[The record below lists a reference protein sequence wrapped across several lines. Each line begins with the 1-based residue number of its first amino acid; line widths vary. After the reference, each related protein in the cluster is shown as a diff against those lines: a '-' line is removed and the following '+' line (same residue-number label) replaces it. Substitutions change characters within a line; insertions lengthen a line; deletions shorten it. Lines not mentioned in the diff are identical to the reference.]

1 MKHIRTPTI
10 LFALALGSLAA
21 EAQVKAPAPAK
32 PPVKAAPAKA
42 VVPVKAAPAKAVVPV
57 KAAPAKA
64 VVPPKAPAPM
74 KATAPTA
81 APALPKAT
89 APTEEA
95 AAPMKAPAPV
105 KPKADTGP
113 AVRYAMSFPNAV
125 HHEARVTATFSGL
138 PAGPLHVRMARSS
151 PGRYSLH
158 DFSKNVYY
166 VVATDG
172 SNHPLALNRPDPYG
186 WDVTPAA
193 DGTVLFSYTL
203 YGDRTDGTYAGI
215 DQQHAHLNLPAALC
229 YATGLEGRQ
238 AEIKFDLPATWKVA
252 TQLRAAADKA
262 TFTAPNMQYLMDS
275 PVSLGAQQVRTWQE
289 GDQTIELATL
299 YQGPAAELDAYA
311 KKVQKVVKEE
321 KAVFGELPTFD
332 FARYTFVADYLSQ
345 ATADG
350 MEHRNSTSVTSPRP
364 LKDED
369 ATKNLGTV
377 AHEFFHSWN
386 VERLRPRDLEPFDF
400 QRVNMSDCL
409 WFAEG
414 FTQYYGRLAL
424 RRAKLIED
432 EEFLDDISR
441 WVNLRQNSPGA
452 RYASAIDMSRQA
464 AFTDGAATVNPMNT
478 VNTNLSYYDQG
489 AGLALVLDLQLRQH
503 HRSSLD
509 KFMQAMWQQYGK
521 KQENN
526 APANPY
532 TVRDLQRVL
541 GEVSKD
547 TVFAN
552 RFFRLYVYG
561 REQPRFGESLLVAG
575 LAVIPTRALGAALP
589 QQVEF
594 DDEGRCIVAYNTQI
608 GSGLYKAGIDRGDQ
622 IVTLDGKDLKSSNDM
637 DDVLH
642 KHSPSD
648 VVFVK
653 VKTRGGAEKTTQLI
667 LAEDPNVQVKPME
680 SMEKMVYSPAQKVLR
695 EAWLASQASN

>member
-1 MKHIRTPTI
+1 MKHASTI
-10 LFALALGSLAA
+10 LLALTLGALG
-21 EAQVKAPAPAK
+21 AQGQTKPTVPVKAPAAPKPAVKAPVPAK
-32 PPVKAAPAKA
+32 PAPAKVA
-42 VVPVKAAPAKAVVPV
+42 PVS
-57 KAAPAKA
+57 
-64 VVPPKAPAPM
+64 KAPAAAKPI
-74 KATAPTA
+74 APAPTA
-81 APALPKAT
+81 APAK
-89 APTEEA
+89 A
-95 AAPMKAPAPV
+95 AAPAVSESVAPVPAPTFKAPAA
-105 KPKADTGP
+105 KPDPGP

-125 HHEARVTATFSGL
+125 HHEAKVTATFTGL

-151 PGRYSLH
+151 PGRYSVH

-172 SNHPLALNRPDPYG
+172 ANHPLPLNRPDPYG
-186 WDVTPAA
+186 WDVMPAA
-193 DGTVLFSYTL
+193 DGTVIFSYTL
-203 YGDRTDGTYAGI
+203 YGDRTDGTYVGI

-238 AEIKFDLPATWKVA
+238 AELKFDLPATWKA
-252 TQLRAAADKA
+252 STQLRSGSDKSV
-262 TFTAPNMQYLMDS
+262 FTAPNMQYLMDS
-275 PVSLGAQQVRTWQE
+275 PVSLGAQQVRSWQE

-299 YQGPAAELDAYA
+299 YQGSAAEIDAYA

-332 FARYTFVADYLSQ
+332 FARYTFVADYLTQ
-345 ATADG
+345 ATSDG
-350 MEHRNSTSVTSPRP
+350 MEHRNSTSVTSPRS
-364 LKDED
+364 LRDED

-377 AHEFFHSWN
+377 AHEFFHAWN

-400 QRVNMSDCL
+400 QRANMSDAL

-432 EEFLDDISR
+432 EDFFEDISG

-464 AFTDGAATVNPMNT
+464 TFNDQAASTDPSNT
-478 VNTNLSYYDQG
+478 VNTYLSYYDQG
-489 AGLALVLDLQLRQH
+489 AGLALVLDLQLRQF
-503 HRSSLD
+503 HRTSLD
-509 KFMQAMWQQYGK
+509 KYMQALWQQYGK
-521 KQENN
+521 KQDNY

-532 TVRDLQRVL
+532 TVKDLQRVL
-541 GEVSKD
+541 GEVSRD

-552 RFFRLYVYG
+552 RFFRMYVYG
-561 REQPRFGESLLVAG
+561 REQPRFSENLLVAG
-575 LAVIPTRALGAALP
+575 LAVIPTRVLGAALP
-589 QQVEF
+589 RQVEF
-594 DDEGRCIVAYNTQI
+594 DEDGRCLVAYNAQI

-622 IVTLDGKDLKSSNDM
+622 IMVLDGKEIKSSGDL
-637 DDVLH
+637 DGVLH
-642 KHSPSD
+642 GHSPSD

-653 VKTRGGAEKTTQLI
+653 VKTRGGVERTTQLI
-667 LAEDPNVQVKPME
+667 LAEDPNVGVKPVE
-680 SMEKMVYSPAQKVLR
+680 SVEKMVFSPAQKALR

>member
-1 MKHIRTPTI
+1 MSYYRIFYTQLISILPMKHAVTI
-10 LFALALGSLAA
+10 LLSLACGA
-21 EAQVKAPAPAK
+21 VSAGAQAQ
-32 PPVKAAPAKA
+32 
-42 VVPVKAAPAKAVVPV
+42 
-57 KAAPAKA
+57 
-64 VVPPKAPAPM
+64 
-74 KATAPTA
+74 TR
-81 APALPKAT
+81 
-89 APTEEA
+89 
-95 AAPMKAPAPV
+95 
-105 KPKADTGP
+105 ADAGP
-113 AVRYAMSFPNAV
+113 AVRYALSFPNAV

-138 PAGPLHVRMARSS
+138 PRGPLHVRMARSS

-158 DFSKNVYY
+158 DFAKNVYY

-172 SNHPLALNRPDPYG
+172 GNHPLPLNRPDPYG

-203 YGDRTDGTYAGI
+203 YGDRTDGTYVGI

-229 YATGLEGRQ
+229 YATGLEGRPT
-238 AEIKFDLPATWKVA
+238 EIKFDLPASWKA
-252 TQLRAAADKA
+252 ASQLRPGAEKN
-262 TFTAPNMQYLMDS
+262 TFTAPNLQYLMDS

-289 GDQTIELATL
+289 GDQTMELATL
-299 YQGPAAELDAYA
+299 YMGPAAELDAYA

-332 FARYTFVADYLSQ
+332 FARYTFLADYLTQ
-345 ATADG
+345 ATSDG
-350 MEHRNSTSVTSPRP
+350 MEHRNSTSLTSPRP
-364 LKDED
+364 LRDED

-386 VERLRPRDLEPFDF
+386 VERLRPRDIEPFDF
-400 QRVNMSDCL
+400 QRVNMSDGL

-432 EEFLDDISR
+432 EEFFDDISR

-464 AFTDGAATVNPMNT
+464 AFTDGAGSIDPTNS

-489 AGLALVLDLQLRQH
+489 AGLALVLDLQLRQF
-503 HRSSLD
+503 HRTSLD
-509 KFMQAMWQQYGK
+509 KFMQALWQQYGK
-521 KQENN
+521 KQDGY
-526 APANPY
+526 APTNPY
-532 TVRDLQRVL
+532 TVKDLQRVL

-547 TVFAN
+547 TVFAG
-552 RFFRLYVYG
+552 RFFRQFVYG
-561 REQPRFGESLLVAG
+561 REQPRFTENLLVAG
-575 LAVIPTRALGAALP
+575 LAVIPTRVLGAALP
-589 QQVEF
+589 RQVEF
-594 DDEGRCIVAYNTQI
+594 DEEGRCIVAYNTQI
-608 GSGLYKAGIDRGDQ
+608 GSGLYKSGIDRGDQ
-622 IVTLDGKDLKSSNDM
+622 IEVLDGKEIKSAGDLDGI
-637 DDVLH
+637 LR

-653 VKTRGGAEKTTQLI
+653 VKTRGGVEKTTQLI
-667 LAEDPNVQVKPME
+667 LGEDPNVQVKPVE
-680 SMEKMVYSPAQKVLR
+680 SVEKMVYSPNQKTLR